1 MAILLFFNF
10 IEYIYYMNQN
20 TIKKERYFI
29 DVLSNVIIAIAVLFV
44 LGMAIKDDIAQVFK
58 SGEPQA
64 YYNGDTAK
72 NNISLMINVYWGTEY
87 IDDMLLV
94 FEKYDIKCT
103 FFIGGCWAAN
113 NQDVLKD
120 IAQHGHEIG
129 NHGYFHK
136 DHKNL
141 SRERNREEI
150 YVTEKLIES
159 ICGKKTTLFAPPSGS
174 YNKLTLEVADELGYK
189 TIMWTKDTID
199 WRDKNTSLIYKRATT
214 KASNGDL
221 ILMHPTKNT
230 LEALPDIMKT
240 LKEKGFNLVTVSENI
255 ATVSKV

>member
-1 MAILLFFNF
+1 MT
-10 IEYIYYMNQN
+10 QN
-20 TIKKERYFI
+20 PAQKLRYFR
-29 DVLSNVIIAIAVLFV
+29 DVFCNIIIAIAVLFV
-44 LGMAIKDDIAQVFK
+44 LGLAIKDDIAQVFK
-58 SGEPQA
+58 SGSPQA
-64 YYNGDTAK
+64 YYNGDTSK

-87 IDDMLLV
+87 IDDMLMI
-94 FEKYDIKCT
+94 FDQYDVKCT
-103 FFIGGCWAAN
+103 FFIGGSWASKN
-113 NQDVLKD
+113 EDVLKD
-120 IAQHGHEIG
+120 IVAHGHELG

-141 SRERNREEI
+141 SREQNREEI

-159 ICGKKTTLFAPPSGS
+159 ICGVKTRLFAPPSGS
-174 YNKLTLEVADELGYK
+174 YSKVTLEVAEELGYK

-199 WRDKNTSLIYKRATT
+199 WRDKDTNLIYKRATL

-230 LEALPDIMKT
+230 VEALPDIIKT

-255 ATVSKV
+255 ATESKI